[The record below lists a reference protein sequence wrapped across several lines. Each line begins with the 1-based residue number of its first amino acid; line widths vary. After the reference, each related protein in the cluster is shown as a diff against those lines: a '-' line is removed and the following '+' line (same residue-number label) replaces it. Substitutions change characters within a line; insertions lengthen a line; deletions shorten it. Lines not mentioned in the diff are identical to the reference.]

1 MTAPFRFAGKGRSP
15 PGSTGK
21 VGPCGFREKSS
32 SPVLRYFPRKT
43 LPVEAAC
50 TTAPETGNG
59 IPIKHEDYES
69 ERKNQENSRQQVG
82 KDGSIGP
89 HSRHRVQLALF
100 ARHIPRMDSRGHR
113 VFQGTVQVPLPDS
126 LYSRGVRHH
135 PVHPEFSGLLK
146 SDPGT
151 APPTDTDLHDNGS
164 DRLRLPRF
172 FISDGNFLPTAIPA
186 KGYSSF
192 FLAKIAFCPV
202 MCKAALTGWLAGK
215 KSSSRRSGIFSRQ
228 ALPLTGQKPD
238 RGK

>member
-43 LPVEAAC
+43 LPVEAVC

-100 ARHIPRMDSRGHR
+100 NAYPKIR
-113 VFQGTVQVPLPDS
+113 
-126 LYSRGVRHH
+126 
-135 PVHPEFSGLLK
+135 
-146 SDPGT
+146 
-151 APPTDTDLHDNGS
+151 
-164 DRLRLPRF
+164 
-172 FISDGNFLPTAIPA
+172 ISTI
-186 KGYSSF
+186 
-192 FLAKIAFCPV
+192 I
-202 MCKAALTGWLAGK
+202 LTLIL
-215 KSSSRRSGIFSRQ
+215 S
-228 ALPLTGQKPD
+228 
-238 RGK
+238 